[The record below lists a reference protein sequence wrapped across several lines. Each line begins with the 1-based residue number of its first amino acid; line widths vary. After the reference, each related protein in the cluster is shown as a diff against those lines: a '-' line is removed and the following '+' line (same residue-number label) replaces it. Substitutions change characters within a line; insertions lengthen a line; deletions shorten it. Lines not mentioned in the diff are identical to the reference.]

1 MVIQFE
7 ENRLRQ
13 QEIEVRAL
21 VALTTQEVSVQA
33 KMRAVYRLI
42 EIAFPE
48 DVIDKIEKEDKE
60 QTRLL

>member
-1 MVIQFE
+1 MVIEFE
-7 ENRLRQ
+7 RNRLRQ

-33 KMRAVYRLI
+33 KMRAVYKLI

-48 DVIDKIEKEDKE
+48 DVIEKIEEQDKK

>member
-1 MVIQFE
+1 M
-7 ENRLRQ
+7 
-13 QEIEVRAL
+13 RAL